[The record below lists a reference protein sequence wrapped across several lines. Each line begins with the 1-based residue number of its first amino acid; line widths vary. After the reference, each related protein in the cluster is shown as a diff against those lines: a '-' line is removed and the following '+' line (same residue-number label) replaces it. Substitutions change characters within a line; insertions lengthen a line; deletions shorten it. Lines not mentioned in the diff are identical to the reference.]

1 VNAASPEY
9 SVEDSPFGR
18 IVVAPAVPD
27 GFAVFY
33 TTLDFDGRLTEG
45 IAREITSFILGRFGI
60 HASLTTCT
68 QVHGKTAARAHHA
81 EQWREC
87 DSCDALWTNERHV
100 ALGIKVADCLPIAMI
115 DPVHDV
121 MANIHSGW
129 RGTVQRITASTL
141 DAISGSTA
149 FDPREASAW
158 LGPSIR
164 ACCFEVGEEVASQ
177 FDSAYID
184 RMHDKPHIDIAKLTI
199 DVLRSRGFR
208 EERIHDSKLC
218 TRCGGSQ
225 WGAGASPARTGK
237 GAGAP
242 PSLLFHSY
250 RRDRTTGRT
259 LALAAH

>member
-18 IVVAPAVPD
+18 IVVAPDVPD

-60 HASLTTCT
+60 HSSLATCT
-68 QVHGKTAARAHHA
+68 QVHGKTAAHA
-81 EQWREC
+81 QHTEQWREC

-115 DPVHDV
+115 DPVHHV

-129 RGTVQRITASTL
+129 RGTAQRITASTL
-141 DAISGSTA
+141 DALAESSA

-164 ACCFEVGEEVASQ
+164 ICCFEVGEEVASQ
-177 FDSAYID
+177 FDSEYID
-184 RMHDKPHIDIAKLTI
+184 RTQDKPHIDIAKLTF
-199 DVLRSRGFR
+199 DVLHSRGFR
-208 EERIHDSKLC
+208 EERIHDSALC
-218 TRCGGSQ
+218 TRCNGSI
-225 WGAGASPARTGK
+225 
-237 GAGAP
+237 
-242 PSLLFHSY
+242 FHSY
-250 RRDRTTGRT
+250 RRDRKSGGGRN
-259 LALAAH
+259 LALAAN